1 MLILPRS
8 SDVLLSCVEEAEDT
22 VGTALYREMI
32 SKYQDFF
39 NSLFFEQPR
48 QHLLCECIVDGMIN
62 CSDLSPK
69 FFKRS
74 TNSTWIELTT
84 SEAAEMTFQILAKQ
98 KEVQTVCSIDN
109 EHERQIKVPHPNPSR
124 LIVSSACQGA
134 ITSSTA
140 TVNDIDGDDISL
152 SPLPIEYLA
161 DEVYDEKG
169 GVSPATS
176 IDSSLKSIFS
186 NMWMENED
194 ESYQNSSQTTGG
206 DESLQNTEEGEDLTP
221 LPFLKDAAP
230 AAMNLAD
237 LEITEDK
244 MDTGDDTFIEND
256 DDLTPFPL
264 HYEIS
269 IGRLPCT
276 LSAATDD
283 IDSDEAI
290 AASIECEK
298 GQDVIMI

>member
-48 QHLLCECIVDGMIN
+48 QHLLCECIVDGMMN

-69 FFKRS
+69 FLKRS
-74 TNSTWIELTT
+74 THNTWVELTA
-84 SEAAEMTFQILAKQ
+84 SEAAQMTFQILAKQ

-109 EHERQIKVPHPNPSR
+109 KHEPQVKAFHPTPSR
-124 LIVSSACQGA
+124 LIVSPMDHDGITLPSA
-134 ITSSTA
+134 TA
-140 TVNDIDGDDISL
+140 NDTDGDDISL

-161 DEVYDEKG
+161 GEVHAEKG
-169 GVSPATS
+169 GTSPANS
-176 IDSSLKSIFS
+176 IDSSLKSILMS
-186 NMWMENED
+186 IWMENKD

-221 LPFLKDAAP
+221 LPFFKDAAP
-230 AAMNLAD
+230 AAMNLAE

-244 MDTGDDTFIEND
+244 MDTDDDTFIENS
-256 DDLTPFPL
+256 DDLTPFPF

-269 IGRLPCT
+269 IAKLPFT
-276 LSAATDD
+276 FSAATDTDD
-283 IDSDEAI
+283 IDSDEVI
-290 AASIECEK
+290 LASEK
-298 GQDVIMI
+298 KVA